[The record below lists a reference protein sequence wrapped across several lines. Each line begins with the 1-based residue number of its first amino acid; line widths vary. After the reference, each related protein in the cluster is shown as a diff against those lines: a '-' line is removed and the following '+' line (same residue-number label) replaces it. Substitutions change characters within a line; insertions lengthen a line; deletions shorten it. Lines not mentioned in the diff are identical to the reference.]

1 MRSHINNSQCPL
13 IVVVYWLL
21 FPFRSVSFR
30 SVPSVELLCKWEPGQ
45 RGVWCATSNVCLYEY
60 HNKIISKFNVAG
72 RHLLLLPLD
81 WPSSSLSLNVFV
93 FVTGCIGVYR
103 SSSSSFYAPA
113 SIKLSNELSAAGHC
127 WKGSGVGDGQCP
139 LMRYPF
145 CMPSGSVSV
154 LYTHQSKTCR
164 RCLLCNQEINYVKWM
179 NASPLVTAQ

>member
-21 FPFRSVSFR
+21 FPFRSVPFR
-30 SVPSVELLCKWEPGQ
+30 SLSSYANGSLANGAYDVPHQMFAFTSTIIKSYQNLMWPG
-45 RGVWCATSNVCLYEY
+45 GPSPAP
-60 HNKIISKFNVAG
+60 
-72 RHLLLLPLD
+72 LLPLD

-93 FVTGCIGVYR
+93 FVTGYIGVYR

-113 SIKLSNELSAAGHC
+113 SIKLSNELSAAGHYQKC
-127 WKGSGVGDGQCP
+127 GGLGGGRCQ

-145 CMPSGSVSV
+145 CMPSGTVSV

-164 RCLLCNQEINYVKWM
+164 RCLLCNQEMNYVKWM
-179 NASPLVTAQ
+179 NVSSLVTAQ